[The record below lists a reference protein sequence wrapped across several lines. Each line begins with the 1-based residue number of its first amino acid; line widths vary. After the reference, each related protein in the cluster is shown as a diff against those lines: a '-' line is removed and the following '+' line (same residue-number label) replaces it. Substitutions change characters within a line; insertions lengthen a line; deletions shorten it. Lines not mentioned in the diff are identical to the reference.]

1 MKGIKS
7 IDFLVQ
13 AVGEG
18 IVNTNGACKD
28 LVMPHLNGGEKVNNH
43 KVPKIRNLNPT
54 MIKDANDF
62 NGNHEIF
69 VSNNCIRNKIFE
81 EGQNIG
87 EVNNTNVLN
96 VLTNFL
102 GLGRGYMS
110 TSKDSM
116 SAVRKS
122 PLFITDFVAMTGLR
136 FEQFSN
142 SKGLDKNKLF
152 SEHRPMGEV
161 HYQAKGSISVED
173 LRFIPLDGRYT
184 RSAYKSLISE
194 VEMEKIRSM
203 MTENLRSL
211 ALSLNEMPAEQK
223 SKLKME
229 SDFDPE
235 EINVESS
242 NNYVRRLPYKATV
255 SYEGEAGL
263 MLNDKAIDV
272 VVLEFLRRISNLFIT
287 RSRGYLRVNSIAF
300 DYNDGSAMRIE
311 DNREHACEIRDKA
324 YWVYYEDK
332 EMTEKE
338 YQEKTERQIKIEQ
351 ERRGNSTVTPANSG
365 NVNNAS

>member
-28 LVMPHLNGGEKVNNH
+28 LLMRHIKNGEKVSNH
-43 KVPKIRNLNPT
+43 RVPKIRNLNPIT
-54 MIKDANDF
+54 IENANDF
-62 NGNHEIF
+62 DGNHEIF
-69 VSNNCIRNKIFE
+69 VSSNCIRNKIFE
-81 EGQNIG
+81 EGQSIG
-87 EVNNTNVLN
+87 EVNNSNVLN

-110 TSKDSM
+110 PSKDSM

-184 RSAYKSLISE
+184 RSAYKSIISE

-223 SKLKME
+223 LKLKME
-229 SDFDPE
+229 SDFDPN

-242 NNYVRRLPYKATV
+242 NNYVRKLPYNASV
-255 SYEGEAGL
+255 SDEGEAGL

-272 VVLEFLRRISNLFIT
+272 VILEFLRRISNLFIT

-311 DNREHACEIRDKA
+311 DNREHACEVREKA

-332 EMTEKE
+332 AMTGTE
-338 YQEKTERQIKIEQ
+338 YQEKTERQLKIEQ
-351 ERRGNSTVTPANSG
+351 ERKGNSAANPTSSE
-365 NVNNAS
+365 NASNAS